1 MGDMKPLAFSP
12 LEGYHY
18 PHNKLLEE
26 NMKQRILAWTLFAAL
41 VLALPGCGN
50 IRPAGTEATA
60 APSAAA
66 DSRPTAVTPPAETSA
81 PAAAPGRQD
90 GERFED
96 VIIMEGMEETVHY
109 EHIRNAA
116 LGFEMDYDYESFTRY
131 TDADCERFVSVWD
144 DPGRAE
150 NYLEV
155 RADAGN
161 AALVADAV
169 SADLSNEYDV
179 YTESRKIDG
188 VGNVIYIE
196 ASVVKGTNQM
206 AENLQSVYVIPAP
219 DGCRVATAHYTIEAA
234 EGFGRRFA
242 YMVNTLTTM
251 ERQG

>member
-1 MGDMKPLAFSP
+1 
-12 LEGYHY
+12 
-18 PHNKLLEE
+18 
-26 NMKQRILAWTLFAAL
+26 MKQKILAWTLFATL

-96 VIIMEGMEETVHY
+96 VIIMEGMEETVRY
-109 EHIRNAA
+109 EHVRNAA
-116 LGFEMDYDYESFTRY
+116 LGFEMDYDYESFTRLS
-131 TDADCERFVSVWD
+131 DADSERFVSVWD
-144 DPGRAE
+144 DPGAPE

-155 RADAGN
+155 RSDTGN
-161 AALVADAV
+161 AELVAEVV
-169 SADLSNEYDV
+169 SAALSNEYDL
-179 YTESRKIDG
+179 YTDYVELDRAGRCIR
-188 VGNVIYIE
+188 IE

-206 AENLQSVYVIPAP
+206 AQQLQSVYIIPAP
-219 DGCRVATAHYTIEAA
+219 DGCRVATAHYAIEAA